1 MKFIAGQKQ
10 EMSQVYGDDKVIP
23 ITIIK
28 VGQCKV
34 SQVKTTEKDGYEA
47 VQVGFGRRKRINK
60 PLSGH
65 MKNEG
70 FKNLK
75 EFKADSSMFKVGD
88 ILDIES
94 FEIGEKVNV
103 CGTSKGKGF
112 QGVVRRHGFAGQPKT
127 HGTKDQVRMPGSIG
141 ATGPAHVFKGTRMPG
156 HMGDDRVT
164 VKNLEI
170 IEVNAEEN
178 ELLIKGAIPGSRG
191 GLLLISTPEGKIE
204 LSKPEEVKEEVVEEV
219 KEEAKVEEKKEE
231 AVEVKEE
238 PKKEE
243 KVEEPKVEEPK
254 KEEKKEDK

>member
-141 ATGPAHVFKGTRMPG
+141 ATGPAHVFKGTKMAG
-156 HMGDDRVT
+156 QMGNQQSTVT
-164 VKNLEI
+164 NLEI
-170 IEVNAEEN
+170 IEIDTDNN
-178 ELLIKGAIPGSRG
+178 LIKVKGAVPGHRNA
-191 GLLLISTPEGKIE
+191 LVFVE
-204 LSKPEEVKEEVVEEV
+204 SKGEMKVVEV
-219 KEEAKVEEKKEE
+219 
-231 AVEVKEE
+231 
-238 PKKEE
+238 KKEE
-243 KVEEPKVEEPK
+243 KPK
-254 KEEKKEDK
+254 KEVKDIKEGKKEDEGTEKKEVTKKEENKADEKVEKKEDKK